1 MDATFLS
8 AGTRIDGRYEL
19 VSCLGVT
26 MTGEVWRANDARLDM
41 RPVAVK
47 VLKTDFMTPPEVV
60 SRFDAEVD
68 ALVHRVREVTPVVL
82 DRGALG
88 DLRYVVTE
96 LPVGDGLRALLDAAP
111 SVPQTMA
118 MDAFPPPG
126 SSYGS
131 QPGGFP
137 PPTPYGAPPQNAFPP
152 VGYAQTAA
160 MPGFGPHAPTTA
172 SPWPQSPQPYP
183 LRTPTAVSG
192 GTGAFSA
199 LVIGVLFMGLL
210 VASGAWFAMRTRRT
224 TSRVYSTSAP
234 LPSYGPMLPP
244 PPTIPPPTR
253 PAVRPPEDP
262 DRIYV
267 VREDPSA
274 PSLGPRDAPVT
285 VVTFSDFQCPFCA
298 RVNPTLE
305 RLREQYRAQV
315 RIVWRNYPLAFHQNA
330 MPAAEAAE
338 EVLRQRGNDAFW
350 RYHAMLFENQ
360 RALTTED
367 LVRYASAVGA
377 NGDHVR
383 RALEDH
389 RHQSAVR
396 SDIAAFDASGAR
408 AGTPAFFI
416 NGRMLR
422 GAQPYERFAAAVD
435 RALREGVERR

>member
-1 MDATFLS
+1 MDATSLS

-19 VSCLGVT
+19 VTCLGVT

-47 VLKTDFMTPPEVV
+47 VLKTDFMTPPEVI

-82 DRGALG
+82 DRGAQR

-96 LPVGDGLRALLDAAP
+96 LPSSDALRALLDASP
-111 SVPQTMA
+111 SIPQTMA
-118 MDAFPPPG
+118 MDAFPPAASP
-126 SSYGS
+126 YGS
-131 QPGGFP
+131 QPAGFP

-160 MPGFGPHAPTTA
+160 LPGYGPNAAMTA
-172 SPWPQSPQPYP
+172 SPWPQHPQPYAV
-183 LRTPTAVSG
+183 RATPAASG
-192 GTGAFSA
+192 SSGAFGA
-199 LVIGVLFMGLL
+199 LVMGALFMGLL
-210 VASGAWFAMRTRRT
+210 VASGAWFAMRTRHT

-244 PPTIPPPTR
+244 PPRLPPPTR
-253 PAVRPPEDP
+253 PAARPTEDP
-262 DRIYV
+262 ERIYI
-267 VREDPSA
+267 VRDDPSA
-274 PSLGPRDAPVT
+274 PSLGPRNAPVT

-305 RLREQYRAQV
+305 RLRDQYRDQV

-330 MPAAEAAE
+330 MPAAEAAR
-338 EVLRQRGNDAFW
+338 EVLRQRGDDAFW
-350 RYHAMLFENQ
+350 RYHAILFENQ

-367 LVRYASAVGA
+367 LARYASAVGA
-377 NGDHVR
+377 NGGLVR

-396 SDIAAFDASGAR
+396 DDIAAYDASGAR

-422 GAQPYERFAAAVD
+422 GAQPFERFAAAVD